1 VDIHDQVFFKLL
13 FYVFI
18 LSLQLMAQ
26 SPTSKVKSEAMKSD
40 AQKLDYASLI
50 SETKTYIDRLE
61 QMLISCDLVEFK
73 Q

>member
-1 VDIHDQVFFKLL
+1 
-13 FYVFI
+13 
-18 LSLQLMAQ
+18 MAQ